1 MAQLSDDCFAF
12 GGPMMSV
19 DEAVGLIA
27 ERVTPVADVEAV
39 TLARADGRIL
49 AKDISAPLP
58 LPPFTN
64 SAVDGYAVSSRD
76 LPQQQEQAFPV
87 DGTRP
92 GRRLRDSAGQ
102 AGAGGAHLH
111 RRADARRRRYCV
123 HAGRRPRRGSTRSF
137 FPRASSPAP
146 MCVPQAR
153 TFAAGFAALKAGQRL
168 RPQDVAL
175 VAAFGLTQLDVVRRI
190 RVAVFSTGNELAS
203 PGEARAAAQ
212 LFDSNRFM
220 LMAMLARLGCD
231 VSDLGILRDDRA
243 ALARALQEVAG
254 THDLILTTGGVSTG
268 EEDHVKASVESVGR
282 LVLWRMAIKPGRPVA
297 MGIIGGTPFIG
308 LPGNPVASFVTFVH
322 VVRPTIL
329 ALSGAMPEK
338 LLPMPV
344 RAGFAYKKKIARREY
359 VRVSLRKAADGALEA
374 VKFPREGAGLLS
386 SLVDTDG
393 LVELGEDVTLV
404 EPGPDGRVPVLCEP
418 DLVIVVDDAG
428 CSRHVDTMTTT
439 KLDLAGLK
447 CPLPALKTRKAL
459 KTLPPGDRLE
469 VLCTDPLAVIDIPN
483 LIRETGDRI
492 EITER
497 SESRIVF
504 LIEKS
509 NGSTEKAG
517 QSSGSP

>member
-19 DEAVGLIA
+19 DEAVGIIA
-27 ERVTPVADVEAV
+27 ERVTPVRDVETVA
-39 TLARADGRIL
+39 LARADGRIL
-49 AKDISAPLP
+49 ARDISAPLP

-76 LPQQQEQAFPV
+76 LPQQEEQAFPV
-87 DGTRP
+87 N
-92 GRRLRDSAGQ
+92 GRVQAGSSAAPLKPGQ
-102 AGAGGAHLH
+102 AMRIFTG
-111 RRADARRRRYCV
+111 
-123 HAGRRPRRGSTRSF
+123 
-137 FPRASSPAP
+137 AP
-146 MCVPQAR
+146 MPEGADTVFMQEDVRVEGDKVVLP
-153 TFAAGFAALKAGQRL
+153 AGLKPGANVRPAGEDIPLGLAALKAGQRL

-175 VAAFGLTQLDVVRRI
+175 AAAFGLTELDVARRL

-203 PGEARAAAQ
+203 PGQARTAAQ

-220 LMAMLARLGCD
+220 LMAMLARLGCE

-243 ALARALQEVAG
+243 SLARALQDVAG

-329 ALSGAMPEK
+329 ALSGAMQEK

-344 RAGFAYKKKIARREY
+344 RAGFSYKKKIARREY

-393 LVELGEDVTLV
+393 LVELGEQVTLV
-404 EPGPDGRVPVLCEP
+404 EPGQTVGF
-418 DLVIVVDDAG
+418 
-428 CSRHVDTMTTT
+428 
-439 KLDLAGLK
+439 LAYASLM
-447 CPLPALKTRKAL
+447 
-459 KTLPPGDRLE
+459 
-469 VLCTDPLAVIDIPN
+469 
-483 LIRETGDRI
+483 
-492 EITER
+492 
-497 SESRIVF
+497 
-504 LIEKS
+504 
-509 NGSTEKAG
+509 
-517 QSSGSP
+517 